1 MIGIIN
7 QKLNIIDVHQFSCT
21 LNISLFSTKALHNSS
36 PRKKH
41 QPLLIYLIFNR
52 KRFYDVTYQSLS
64 VDFDLNSFS
73 LFIRTCAESEVEV
86 SFHFILREECF
97 DFPFRIMFK
106 TLELFITKSFRVLL
120 NVYLSLKVTD
130 YHQISTCLSCCLLF
144 LSSVLSVCLTLILFF
159 HFFLIKV

>member
-86 SFHFILREECF
+86 SFHFERRMFRFSISNSVQ
-97 DFPFRIMFK
+97 DFGAFYHQEI
-106 TLELFITKSFRVLL
+106 RVLL
-120 NVYLSLKVTD
+120 NLYLSLKVTD

-159 HFFLIKV
+159 HFF

>member
-1 MIGIIN
+1 LIGIIN

-52 KRFYDVTYQSLS
+52 KRFYDFTYQSLS

-97 DFPFRIMFK
+97 DFPFRIVFK
-106 TLELFITKSFRVLL
+106 LFITKSFGVLL
-120 NVYLSLKVTD
+120 KFLPFFKSYRLSSNFYMSFLLSALLIVCFV
-130 YHQISTCLSCCLLF
+130 CLSDFNSLF
-144 LSSVLSVCLTLILFF
+144 SFF
-159 HFFLIKV
+159 FFLIKV